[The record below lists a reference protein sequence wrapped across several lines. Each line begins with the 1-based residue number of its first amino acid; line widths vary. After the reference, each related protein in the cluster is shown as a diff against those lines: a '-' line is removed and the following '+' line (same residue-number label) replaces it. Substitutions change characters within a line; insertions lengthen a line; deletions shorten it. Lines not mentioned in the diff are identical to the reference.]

1 MISKFKLFLSFLV
14 LVLIDQ
20 LTKFLTVTQVLNQG
34 ISFGWQQGI
43 SQWWLVLLLIL
54 VLLIFKF
61 SSVNRSVFFQLMVVF
76 FLAGTTGNLID
87 RFFLG
92 GVRDW
97 LAWSV
102 LGFSNN
108 LADIWITLG
117 FSGIIY
123 EELVLSFKKRK
134 KDSHEDRTKHNF

>member
-1 MISKFKLFLSFLV
+1 MILKFKLFLSFLV

-34 ISFGWQQGI
+34 ISFGWHQGI
-43 SQWWLVLLLIL
+43 SQWWLVLLLVL

-61 SSVNRSVFFQLMVVF
+61 SSVNRSVFFQLMVAF
-76 FLAGTTGNLID
+76 FLAGAIGNLID
-87 RFFLG
+87 RFFFG

-97 LAWSV
+97 LTWSSFN
-102 LGFSNN
+102 FSNN

-123 EELVLSFKKRK
+123 EELKLLFKKNK
-134 KDSHEDRTKHNF
+134 KVTDHDNKT